1 MPLGILR
8 FGVDGGA
15 TSSMVRRFTIV
26 DHLTSTATDSPSS
39 CEEDVAPLGLSD
51 FLKEI
56 EYPTI
61 SGSEQRPTT
70 TSFAPAAAPAATGNS
85 VGDDVVP
92 SVGLPCSDE
101 DDVMDPDELYRRI
114 LLQHPDLTAP
124 LLTGVPVANAE
135 ATPCH
140 PDVSD
145 QALDAIETSDEPV
158 ILVSSPRPRLGP
170 RSQHLGTTCT
180 PAAAPDKPVK
190 ERHRHELDPALA
202 DILRRHNELQRKRTA
217 IMTHPTIQKQLKS
230 FWSMCVKPTVAEGC
244 ATAPGLARDG
254 YHQFYATLLGGLTTD
269 WDVGLGASILHR
281 GWEYDRRG
289 MERMDVSCFCASLYF
304 FVEHWVT
311 DTTLT
316 EYQRVLKRLREILQA
331 PATTIGQPRSCHESH
346 GGDSPPCTPATAPPL
361 GAQMS
366 LLQFHQKL
374 QLQAEQKALQVLLGK
389 SMDFDASAYLRYVLQ
404 QQQPK
409 PSCPPP
415 RRHSNFVCAGN
426 AHVQGLRPIQSV
438 AQIQIN
444 VKAKVRPATG
454 GSVRRDS
461 APDTKKPMPALCRP
475 LIHPKSAGKDKVR
488 SVHPLPQL

>member
-254 YHQFYATLLGGLTTD
+254 YHQFYATLLGGN
-269 WDVGLGASILHR
+269 
-281 GWEYDRRG
+281 
-289 MERMDVSCFCASLYF
+289 
-304 FVEHWVT
+304 
-311 DTTLT
+311 
-316 EYQRVLKRLREILQA
+316 
-331 PATTIGQPRSCHESH
+331 
-346 GGDSPPCTPATAPPL
+346 
-361 GAQMS
+361 
-366 LLQFHQKL
+366 
-374 QLQAEQKALQVLLGK
+374 ALPWC
-389 SMDFDASAYLRYVLQ
+389 DDASSSINRTYHRLGRGAG
-404 QQQPK
+404 
-409 PSCPPP
+409 SIHPPP
-415 RRHSNFVCAGN
+415 RVG
-426 AHVQGLRPIQSV
+426 I
-438 AQIQIN
+438 
-444 VKAKVRPATG
+444 RPARHGTDG
-454 GSVRRDS
+454 RELFLCIALLFRRALGDGHNFDRVPTRPEAPSRDPPSTCYDHRATTQLPRIPWRRLPTLHTRHGSTAWCPNEFVAVPSKAATPSR
-461 APDTKKPMPALCRP
+461 TKGPP
-475 LIHPKSAGKDKVR
+475 
-488 SVHPLPQL
+488 SVVGQVHGL

>member
-39 CEEDVAPLGLSD
+39 YEEDVAPLGLSD

-158 ILVSSPRPRLGP
+158 IL
-170 RSQHLGTTCT
+170 
-180 PAAAPDKPVK
+180 
-190 ERHRHELDPALA
+190 
-202 DILRRHNELQRKRTA
+202 
-217 IMTHPTIQKQLKS
+217 
-230 FWSMCVKPTVAEGC
+230 
-244 ATAPGLARDG
+244 
-254 YHQFYATLLGGLTTD
+254 
-269 WDVGLGASILHR
+269 
-281 GWEYDRRG
+281 
-289 MERMDVSCFCASLYF
+289 
-304 FVEHWVT
+304 
-311 DTTLT
+311 
-316 EYQRVLKRLREILQA
+316 YQRVLKRLREILQA